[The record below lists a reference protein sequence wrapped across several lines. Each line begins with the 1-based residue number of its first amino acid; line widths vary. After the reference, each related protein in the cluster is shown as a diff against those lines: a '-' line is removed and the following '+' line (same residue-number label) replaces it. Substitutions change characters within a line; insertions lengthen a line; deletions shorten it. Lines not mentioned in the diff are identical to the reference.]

1 MVIQTGKMAWNAVCA
16 NKMRTFLTMLG
27 IIIGVAALIILVS
40 LADGAGNSVAEQ
52 IASMGSNYLSVRM
65 SDNKENPLKYNEFM
79 ELFTTEEFAEA
90 APVGR
95 TSVTAKTEYINHSL
109 NVYGTSGG
117 YFAIMDMDLRAG
129 RILKRA
135 DLQNRSNVIVLSYDT
150 AVEIFGRADVE
161 GESLS
166 LDGRAFLVAGVL
178 SEESASPSSA
188 MTVRSSDDSSETV
201 VLEGYIPYTTL
212 GQITDNVLE
221 ISQFYVSSADE
232 DSMDLAQMK
241 LEEIL
246 LGRFGN
252 DEDAFD
258 VQNQSEVME
267 AMAKTSNTM
276 SMMLGG
282 IAAISLLVGG
292 IGIMNIMLVS
302 VTERTKEIGIRK
314 AIGAG
319 KSSIMLQFLL
329 EAVIVSLSG
338 CLIGIISSWAA
349 LQVIGNIMGA
359 ALSVTMNV
367 RVALL
372 AVAFSAVIGIV
383 FGLYPANKAA
393 NKKPID
399 ALRYA
404 G

>member
-52 IASMGSNYLSVRM
+52 IASMGSNYLSVRI

-246 LGRFGN
+246 LRRFGN

>member
-52 IASMGSNYLSVRM
+52 IASMGSNYLSVRI

-359 ALSVTMNV
+359 VLSVTMNV

>member
-52 IASMGSNYLSVRM
+52 IASMGSNYLSVRI

-314 AIGAG
+314 ALGAG

>member
-52 IASMGSNYLSVRM
+52 IAGMGSNYLSVRI
-65 SDNKENPLKYNEFM
+65 SDNKENPLKYNEFL
-79 ELFTTEEFAEA
+79 ELFAAEEFADA

-95 TSVTAKTEYINHSL
+95 ASVTAKTEYINNSL

-117 YFAIMDMDLRAG
+117 YFAIMNMDLRAG
-129 RILKRA
+129 RILKQV

-150 AVEIFGRADVE
+150 AVELFGRADVV

-166 LDGRAFLVAGVL
+166 LDGRAFLVTGVL

-188 MTVRSSDDSSETV
+188 MAIRSSDDSSETV
-201 VLEGYIPYTTL
+201 VLEGYVPYTTL

-232 DSMDLAQMK
+232 DSMDLAEMK

-338 CLIGIISSWAA
+338 CLIGIICSWAA
-349 LQVIGNIMGA
+349 LQVIGNIMGS

>member
-52 IASMGSNYLSVRM
+52 IASMGSNYLSVRI

-267 AMAKTSNTM
+267 AMAKTSNTI

-282 IAAISLLVGG
+282 IAAIS
-292 IGIMNIMLVS
+292 M
-302 VTERTKEIGIRK
+302 
-314 AIGAG
+314 
-319 KSSIMLQFLL
+319 
-329 EAVIVSLSG
+329 
-338 CLIGIISSWAA
+338 
-349 LQVIGNIMGA
+349 
-359 ALSVTMNV
+359 
-367 RVALL
+367 
-372 AVAFSAVIGIV
+372 SAE
-383 FGLYPANKAA
+383 
-393 NKKPID
+393 
-399 ALRYA
+399 
-404 G
+404 

>member
-40 LADGAGNSVAEQ
+40 FADGAGNSVAEQ
-52 IASMGSNYLSVRM
+52 IASMGSNYLSVRI

-117 YFAIMDMDLRAG
+117 DFAIMDMDLRAG

-150 AVEIFGRADVE
+150 AVELFGRADVE

>member
-52 IASMGSNYLSVRM
+52 IASMGSNYLSVRI

-150 AVEIFGRADVE
+150 AVELFGRADVE

-241 LEEIL
+241 LQEIL

>member
-52 IASMGSNYLSVRM
+52 IASMGSNYLSVRI

-241 LEEIL
+241 LQEIL

>member
-52 IASMGSNYLSVRM
+52 IASMGSNYLSVRI

>member
-52 IASMGSNYLSVRM
+52 IASMGSNYLSVRI

-276 SMMLGG
+276 SMRLGG

>member
-52 IASMGSNYLSVRM
+52 MASMGSNYLSVRI

-117 YFAIMDMDLRAG
+117 YFAIMNMDLRAG

-359 ALSVTMNV
+359 VLSVTMNV

>member
-1 MVIQTGKMAWNAVCA
+1 
-16 NKMRTFLTMLG
+16 MLG

-52 IASMGSNYLSVRM
+52 IASMGSNYLSVRI

-117 YFAIMDMDLRAG
+117 DFSIMDMDLRAG

>member
-52 IASMGSNYLSVRM
+52 IASMGSNYLSVRI

-90 APVGR
+90 APLGR

>member
-52 IASMGSNYLSVRM
+52 IASMGSNYLSVRI

-117 YFAIMDMDLRAG
+117 YFAIMNMDLRAG

-399 ALRYA
+399 ALRYV

>member
-52 IASMGSNYLSVRM
+52 ISSMGSNYLSVRI

>member
-1 MVIQTGKMAWNAVCA
+1 MIQTAKMAWNAVCA

-52 IASMGSNYLSVRM
+52 ISSMGSNYLSVRI
-65 SDNKENPLKYNEFM
+65 SDNKENPLKLNEFM
-79 ELFTTEEFAEA
+79 ELFAAEEFAEA

-95 TSVTAKTEYINHSL
+95 GSVTAKTEYTNNSM
-109 NVYGTSGG
+109 NVYGTGSG
-117 YFAIMDMDLRAG
+117 YFVIMNMDLYTG
-129 RILKRA
+129 RSLKQA
-135 DLQNRSNVIVLSYDT
+135 DLQNRSSVIVLSYDT
-150 AVEIFGRADVE
+150 AVEFFGRADVA

-166 LDGRAFLVAGVL
+166 LEGREFQVVGVL
-178 SEESASPSSA
+178 SEESVSPSSA

-212 GQITDNVLE
+212 GQIADNVLE
-221 ISQFYVSSADE
+221 ISQFYVSSSDE
-232 DSMDLAQMK
+232 NSMDLAQMK

-252 DEDAFD
+252 DEDAFTI
-258 VQNQSEVME
+258 QNQSEVME
-267 AMAKTSNTM
+267 AMAETSNTM

-319 KSSIMLQFLL
+319 KGSIMLQFLL

-349 LQVIGNIMGA
+349 LQVIGKIMGA
-359 ALSVTMNV
+359 ALSVNMNV
-367 RVALL
+367 QVALL
-372 AVAFSAVIGIV
+372 AVVFSAVIGIV

-393 NKKPID
+393 NKKPIE

>member
-52 IASMGSNYLSVRM
+52 IAGMGSNYLSVRI
-65 SDNKENPLKYNEFM
+65 SDNKENPLKYNEFL
-79 ELFTTEEFAEA
+79 ELFATEEFADA

-95 TSVTAKTEYINHSL
+95 ASVTAKTEYINNSL

-117 YFAIMDMDLRAG
+117 YFAIMNMDLRAG
-129 RILKRA
+129 RILKQV

-150 AVEIFGRADVE
+150 AVELFGRADVV

-166 LDGRAFLVAGVL
+166 LDGRAFLVTGVL

-188 MTVRSSDDSSETV
+188 MAIRSSDDSSETV
-201 VLEGYIPYTTL
+201 VLEGYVPYTTL

-232 DSMDLAQMK
+232 DSMDLAEMK

-246 LGRFGN
+246 LARFGN

-338 CLIGIISSWAA
+338 CLIGIIFSWAA
-349 LQVIGNIMGA
+349 LQVIGNIMGS

>member
-52 IASMGSNYLSVRM
+52 IASMGSNYLSVRI

-150 AVEIFGRADVE
+150 AVELFGRADVE

>member
-52 IASMGSNYLSVRM
+52 IASMGSNYLSVHI

-178 SEESASPSSA
+178 SEE
-188 MTVRSSDDSSETV
+188 
-201 VLEGYIPYTTL
+201 
-212 GQITDNVLE
+212 
-221 ISQFYVSSADE
+221 
-232 DSMDLAQMK
+232 
-241 LEEIL
+241 
-246 LGRFGN
+246 
-252 DEDAFD
+252 
-258 VQNQSEVME
+258 
-267 AMAKTSNTM
+267 
-276 SMMLGG
+276 
-282 IAAISLLVGG
+282 
-292 IGIMNIMLVS
+292 
-302 VTERTKEIGIRK
+302 
-314 AIGAG
+314 
-319 KSSIMLQFLL
+319 
-329 EAVIVSLSG
+329 
-338 CLIGIISSWAA
+338 
-349 LQVIGNIMGA
+349 
-359 ALSVTMNV
+359 
-367 RVALL
+367 
-372 AVAFSAVIGIV
+372 
-383 FGLYPANKAA
+383 
-393 NKKPID
+393 
-399 ALRYA
+399 
-404 G
+404 

>member
-52 IASMGSNYLSVRM
+52 IASMGSNYLSVRI
-65 SDNKENPLKYNEFM
+65 SDNKENPLKFNEFM
-79 ELFTTEEFAEA
+79 ELFQAEEFAEA

-95 TSVTAKTEYINHSL
+95 ASVTAKTGYTSGAI

-117 YFAIMDMDLRAG
+117 YFGIMNMDLRAG
-129 RILKRA
+129 RILKQA

-150 AVEIFGRADVE
+150 AVEFFGRADVA

-166 LDGRAFLVAGVL
+166 LDGRTFLVAGVL

-232 DSMDLAQMK
+232 NSMDLAQMK

-246 LGRFGN
+246 LARFDN
-252 DEDAFD
+252 DEDAFA

-267 AMAKTSNTM
+267 AMAETSNTM

-319 KSSIMLQFLL
+319 KGSIMLQFLL

-338 CLIGIISSWAA
+338 CLIGIIASWAA
-349 LQVIGNIMGA
+349 LQVIGNIMSS
-359 ALSVTMNV
+359 ALSVTLNV
-367 RVALL
+367 RIALL

-393 NKKPID
+393 NKKPIE

>member
-1 MVIQTGKMAWNAVCA
+1 MIQTGKMAWNAVCA
-16 NKMRTFLTMLG
+16 TKLRTFLTMLG

-40 LADGAGNSVAEQ
+40 IADGAGNSVSSQ
-52 IASMGSNYLSVRM
+52 ISEMGSNYLSVRI
-65 SDNKENPLKYNEFM
+65 SDNKENPLKYNEFL
-79 ELFTTEEFAEA
+79 ELFAEEEFADA

-95 TSVTAKTEYINHSL
+95 ASVTAKTEYINNSL

-117 YFAIMDMDLRAG
+117 YFAIMNMDLRAG
-129 RILKRA
+129 RILKQV

-150 AVEIFGRADVE
+150 AVELFGRADVV

-166 LDGRAFLVAGVL
+166 LDGRAFLVTGVL

-188 MTVRSSDDSSETV
+188 MAIRSSDDSSETV
-201 VLEGYIPYTTL
+201 VLEGYVPYTTL

-232 DSMDLAQMK
+232 DSMDLAEMK

-246 LGRFGN
+246 LARFGN

-338 CLIGIISSWAA
+338 CLIGIICSWAA
-349 LQVIGNIMGA
+349 LQVIGNIMGS

>member
-1 MVIQTGKMAWNAVCA
+1 
-16 NKMRTFLTMLG
+16 ML
-27 IIIGVAALIILVS
+27 
-40 LADGAGNSVAEQ
+40 
-52 IASMGSNYLSVRM
+52 
-65 SDNKENPLKYNEFM
+65 
-79 ELFTTEEFAEA
+79 
-90 APVGR
+90 
-95 TSVTAKTEYINHSL
+95 
-109 NVYGTSGG
+109 
-117 YFAIMDMDLRAG
+117 
-129 RILKRA
+129 
-135 DLQNRSNVIVLSYDT
+135 
-150 AVEIFGRADVE
+150 
-161 GESLS
+161 
-166 LDGRAFLVAGVL
+166 
-178 SEESASPSSA
+178 ESASPSSA
-188 MTVRSSDDSSETV
+188 MAIRSSDDSSETV
-201 VLEGYIPYTTL
+201 VLEGYVPYTTL

-232 DSMDLAQMK
+232 DSMDLAEMK

-246 LGRFGN
+246 LARFGN

-338 CLIGIISSWAA
+338 CLIGIIFSWAA
-349 LQVIGNIMGA
+349 LQVIGNIMGS

>member
-52 IASMGSNYLSVRM
+52 IASMGSNYLSVRI

-150 AVEIFGRADVE
+150 AVELFGRADVE

-246 LGRFGN
+246 LRRFGN

>member
-1 MVIQTGKMAWNAVCA
+1 
-16 NKMRTFLTMLG
+16 MLG

-52 IASMGSNYLSVRM
+52 IASMGSNYLSVRI

>member
-52 IASMGSNYLSVRM
+52 IASMGSNYLSVRI

-267 AMAKTSNTM
+267 AMARTSNTM

-329 EAVIVSLSG
+329 EAVIVRLSG
-338 CLIGIISSWAA
+338 CLIVIISSWAS

>member
-40 LADGAGNSVAEQ
+40 FADGAGNSVAEQ
-52 IASMGSNYLSVRM
+52 IASMGSNYLSVRI

-150 AVEIFGRADVE
+150 AVELFGRADVE

>member
-1 MVIQTGKMAWNAVCA
+1 
-16 NKMRTFLTMLG
+16 MLG

-52 IASMGSNYLSVRM
+52 IASMGSNYLSVRI

-117 YFAIMDMDLRAG
+117 DFAIMDMDLRAG